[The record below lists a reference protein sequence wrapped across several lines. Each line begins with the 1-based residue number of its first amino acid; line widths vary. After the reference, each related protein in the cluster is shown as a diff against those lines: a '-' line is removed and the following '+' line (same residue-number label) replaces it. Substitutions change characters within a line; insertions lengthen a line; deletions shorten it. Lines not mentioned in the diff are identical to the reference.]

1 MVALGWWEISDGFR
15 CPSLI
20 IYAIA
25 VGEEGRHSAAMMQ
38 LSAFGFGGTTIASN
52 CGMPRAPNTQ
62 SEKTLKRE
70 QELKNR
76 VDADV
81 LWPQFA

>member
-1 MVALGWWEISDGFR
+1 VVALGWWEISDGFR

-52 CGMPRAPNTQ
+52 CGMPRGTEHTKRKKKNVKKGTGA
-62 SEKTLKRE
+62 EKPR
-70 QELKNR
+70 
-76 VDADV
+76 
-81 LWPQFA
+81 